1 MQTYIK
7 SCNLQRKHRKIAH
20 KDTYSSNYLTHFVL
34 HHHFISLRLREF
46 LNYCTAPY
54 KYMGGNRPK
63 E

>member
-1 MQTYIK
+1 MR
-7 SCNLQRKHRKIAH
+7 NLQKNYKKIAH
-20 KDTYSSNYLTHFVL
+20 KDIETAKFLTYFVP
-34 HHHFISLRLREF
+34 IRLREF